1 VSAPKSHL
9 VRATNALAVGKRVLF
24 VEGKD
29 DEAVYAKWLATIDAL
44 YAARLEVIPTNGR
57 NDLDRALPELGN
69 PAEVF
74 ALRDR
79 DEWDIARSAAV
90 RAANSGLLV
99 NDNRHCIES
108 YFCDPNEVIP
118 ALLAQDAARY
128 GPSDGALR
136 GAFAAPLADWVDH
149 WAMWTVAMQLQSD
162 MVSAGYAS
170 FYHDQL
176 PLPPDPDIQAR
187 LQSWAGL
194 ADDTVVWTSFSTLR
208 AAARV
213 RSISEQ
219 HRSCVHGKKF
229 WEKVVLPALR
239 AVENRPDW
247 LIDLADWSPVPPD
260 LDPLL
265 RTALS

>member
-1 VSAPKSHL
+1 
-9 VRATNALAVGKRVLF
+9 VLF

-29 DEAVYAKWLATIDAL
+29 DLAVYAKWLTKIDPL
-44 YAARLEVIPTNGR
+44 YGHQLELVATNGR
-57 NDLDRALPELGN
+57 NDLDTSLADLGH
-69 PAEVF
+69 PAEAF

-79 DEWDIARSAAV
+79 DEWDTARIAAS
-90 RAANSGLLV
+90 RAASPGLLV
-99 NDNRHCIES
+99 NDIRHCIES

-118 ALLAQDAARY
+118 ALLAQDAAKY
-128 GPSDGALR
+128 GSADAALR
-136 GAFAAPLADWVDH
+136 GALGTPLADWVDH

-194 ADDTVVWTSFSTLR
+194 ANDTVVWTSFSTLR
-208 AAARV
+208 AVGRV
-213 RSISEQ
+213 RPVSEK
-219 HRSCVHGKKF
+219 HRSCVHGKKY

-247 LIDLADWSPVPPD
+247 LIDLADWSPVPSD